1 MSVVSEGKFLDTN
14 FAEFCTLPEL
24 DYSLAYAALVGL
36 SKDTSRDF
44 CYDYSMNKS
53 MNRGVV
59 LAAALELKKYFDKN
73 FAGEKRIGIALPSGI
88 PGLLVNLAAQM
99 AGKSCVNLNFTLGRA
114 AAAHCVKTAE
124 LKSVVSAQKLRK
136 KLEEKGINFPWP
148 EKFIDIAEVLK
159 NMSKIS
165 VLKNLALV
173 KTLSASALASLFG
186 IEKFGGKREAS
197 IIFTSGSEGMPKAA
211 VLTHR
216 NIVGNCVQM
225 HYCGEVFPDDVLHA
239 NLPLFHSFGQS
250 IQLWFALMYG
260 VKNTMVASP
269 LEVRQNFDAMRRNKS
284 TIMISTPTFLRA
296 YLRKGNPED
305 AKSLKYVI
313 AGAEKTPEGL
323 CALWNARFPNSCYME
338 GYGLTEASPVVCVNH
353 RKIAT
358 RNKFRDYPSDCKVG
372 SIGPL
377 FPGMKAGILD
387 MDTKEFLPIGQ
398 TGMLCL
404 KGPNI
409 FGGYKGLPELN
420 SEKFFDGWL
429 ITGDLASID
438 EDGYIFIKGRLSRFS
453 KIGGEMV
460 PHTTIEE
467 AIVKAYDKQ
476 DSETLC
482 FAVAACEDSAKGESI
497 VLLTTIDIDKS
508 ELRAKLSALGFPN
521 LWLPRHIVKVDAI
534 PVLPTGK
541 MDLKSVREIAKGAA
555 AL

>member
-1 MSVVSEGKFLDTN
+1 M
-14 FAEFCTLPEL
+14 
-24 DYSLAYAALVGL
+24 
-36 SKDTSRDF
+36 
-44 CYDYSMNKS
+44 
-53 MNRGVV
+53 
-59 LAAALELKKYFDKN
+59 
-73 FAGEKRIGIALPSGI
+73 
-88 PGLLVNLAAQM
+88 
-99 AGKSCVNLNFTLGRA
+99 
-114 AAAHCVKTAE
+114 
-124 LKSVVSAQKLRK
+124 
-136 KLEEKGINFPWP
+136 
-148 EKFIDIAEVLK
+148 
-159 NMSKIS
+159 
-165 VLKNLALV
+165 
-173 KTLSASALASLFG
+173 
-186 IEKFGGKREAS
+186 
-197 IIFTSGSEGMPKAA
+197 
-211 VLTHR
+211 
-216 NIVGNCVQM
+216 
-225 HYCGEVFPDDVLHA
+225 
-239 NLPLFHSFGQS
+239 
-250 IQLWFALMYG
+250 
-260 VKNTMVASP
+260 
-269 LEVRQNFDAMRRNKS
+269 
-284 TIMISTPTFLRA
+284 RA

-358 RNKFRDYPSDCKVG
+358 RNKFRDYPSGCKVG

-387 MDTKEFLPIGQ
+387 MDTREFLPIGR

-404 KGPNI
+404 KGPNV

-460 PHTTIEE
+460 PHTTIED
-467 AIVKAYDKQ
+467 AIVKAYNKQ
-476 DSETLC
+476 DSEALC
-482 FAVAACEDSAKGESI
+482 FAVASCEDSAKGESI

-521 LWLPRHIVKVDAI
+521 LWLPRHIVKVEAI